1 MQRELKPTIMAV
13 LPGAFRQL
21 YRKYITVQ
29 EQWSWAY
36 RKLFV
41 WAWRRKRLLAVQ
53 REQASHGGLSHE
65 SLGLT
70 PLLDRL
76 LALLIP
82 QIDVLLGGRLRY
94 IIVCDRDMPID
105 VRDFL

>member
-1 MQRELKPTIMAV
+1 MAG

-53 REQASHGGLSHE
+53 REQASHGGL
-65 SLGLT
+65 
-70 PLLDRL
+70 
-76 LALLIP
+76 
-82 QIDVLLGGRLRY
+82 
-94 IIVCDRDMPID
+94 
-105 VRDFL
+105 